1 MLYLL
6 TAMAGKRK
14 QPKLR
19 LDGVYYNVKVYTL
32 EGKRTQVS
40 FGHIDDHRES
50 EVRATFAIWLELY
63 TNDPQTVFSFRS
75 PYDAVMEIISPS
87 KILTVGELV
96 KSYRERAENNLRRTR
111 EGLESPDL
119 TKIRRAE
126 KFIAPYSNWKVAS
139 FGPDQLR
146 KVQKTL
152 GACPSNSFEQH
163 SSDYL

>member
-63 TNDPQTVFSFRS
+63 THDPQTVFSFRS
-75 PYDAVMEIISPS
+75 PYDAGMANFV
-87 KILTVGELV
+87 
-96 KSYRERAENNLRRTR
+96 AWLR
-111 EGLESPDL
+111 
-119 TKIRRAE
+119 
-126 KFIAPYSNWKVAS
+126 
-139 FGPDQLR
+139 Q
-146 KVQKTL
+146 Q
-152 GACPSNSFEQH
+152 
-163 SSDYL
+163 